1 MLNSN
6 YNFTT
11 GSLESVSL
19 LAPGFMGLNTQ
30 DSQVGLASGYA
41 TVADNVVISKGGRLS
56 SRFGHKLL
64 NATSS
69 VLGEDNYIESIWR
82 HDLIDGRKFYLANG
96 NNKMF
101 VGKEVTSVALDPTPR
116 DSSLNNIVDITP
128 DGVLI
133 QGNRWQMQTLPEG
146 SGSEAK
152 IYTIATQKSNP
163 ALVFDVDELGE
174 GRWRK
179 LTDVGTAPLGVTNFD
194 PDACLS
200 AYGRMWTA
208 NITEN
213 PFTLFYSDLL
223 DPTNFSTENAG
234 ILDISSVVGNNDT
247 IIGLAQHNNFLVIFC
262 ENNIVVYEGVEDPDT
277 MKLADVIAGIGC
289 ISRDT
294 IKATGTDLIFMS
306 ASGIR
311 SLTRTIQEKSMPMRE
326 LTLNIKDD
334 VQTALGYET
343 APENIRAG
351 YCEDGAF
358 YIVTLPLNRK
368 IIYVDLRMPLPN
380 GSARCSTWSL
390 TNGNLFNCYFD
401 DRLGYDFV
409 MGVKGGVA
417 KYEGSTDRGDSYD
430 IAYRSAASDLSGT
443 GKVVE
448 KIVKSATLTI
458 EGAKQQDFVM
468 SYGYDYNRNPRKVAV
483 DRDLGSGVYTEYAAP
498 TSLYGV
504 SKYSSVGIGVHLI
517 KIPLGG
523 AGGSSFYF
531 GVNATISEEQM
542 SIQKI
547 DIFLK
552 LGKTS

>member
-1 MLNSN
+1 MLSSN

-11 GSLESVSL
+11 GNLESVSL

-41 TVADNVVISKGGRLS
+41 TVADNVVISKGGRLT
-56 SRFGHKLL
+56 SRYGHKLL
-64 NATSS
+64 NESS
-69 VLGEDNYIESIWR
+69 AVLGADNYIDSIWR
-82 HDLIDGRKFYLANG
+82 HDVVDGRTYYLANG
-96 NNKMF
+96 NDKMF
-101 VGKEVTSVALDPTPR
+101 VGKEELILKGSFR
-116 DSSLNNIVDITP
+116 NIVDITP
-128 DGVLI
+128 ADVVI
-133 QGNRWQMQTLPEG
+133 QGSRWQMQTLPKG
-146 SGSEAK
+146 SGSNAT
-152 IYTIATQKSNP
+152 IYTLATQKKNP
-163 ALVFDVDELGE
+163 ALVFDVDEMGN

-179 LTDVGTAPLGVTNFD
+179 LTEVGTGPLGVSNFD
-194 PDACLS
+194 PDCCLS

-213 PFTLFYSDLL
+213 PFTIFYSDLL
-223 DPTNFSTENAG
+223 EPTNFSTENAG

-247 IIGLAQHNNFLVIFC
+247 IIGLAQHNNFLIVFC
-262 ENNIVVYEGVEDPDT
+262 ENNIVVYDGAEDPDS
-277 MKLADVIAGIGC
+277 MKLADVITGVGC
-289 ISRDT
+289 ISRDS

-306 ASGIR
+306 NSGIR
-311 SLTRTIQEKSMPMRE
+311 SLTRTVQEKSMPMRE

-334 VQTALGYET
+334 VQTALEYET

-351 YCEDGAF
+351 YCEDQAF
-358 YIVTLPLNRK
+358 YVVTLPLNRK
-368 IIYVDLRMPLPN
+368 IIYVDLRMPMEN

-390 TNGNLFNCYFD
+390 TNGNLFSCYFD
-401 DRLGYDFV
+401 DTKQYDFM

-417 KYEGSTDRGDSYD
+417 QYTGNNDRGESFD
-430 IAYRSAASDLSGT
+430 IAYRSSPSDLSGT
-443 GKVVE
+443 GQVVE
-448 KIVKSATLTI
+448 KIAKSATLTV
-458 EGAKQQDFVM
+458 EAAKQQDFVM

-483 DRDLGSGVYTEYAAP
+483 DRDLGSGVFAKYAAP

>member
-11 GSLESVSL
+11 GQLESVSL

-30 DSQVGLASGYA
+30 DSQVGMASGYA
-41 TVADNVVISKGGRLS
+41 TIADNVVISKGGRLS
-56 SRFGHKLL
+56 SRYGHKLL
-64 NATSS
+64 NETSD
-69 VLGEDNYIESIWR
+69 VLGEDNYIDSIWR
-82 HDLIDGRKFYLANG
+82 HDVVDGRTYYLANG

-101 VGKEVTSVALDPTPR
+101 VGKEELVLR
-116 DSSLNNIVDITP
+116 GSLKNIVDITP
-128 DGVLI
+128 AGVVI
-133 QGNRWQMQTLPEG
+133 EGNRWQMQTLPEG
-146 SGSEAK
+146 SGSNAK
-152 IYTIATQKSNP
+152 IYTVATQKGNP
-163 ALVFDVDELGE
+163 ALVFDVDDSGD

-179 LTDVGTAPLGVTNFD
+179 LTDVGTGPLDVVNFD
-194 PDACLS
+194 PDSCLS

-213 PFTLFYSDLL
+213 PFTIFYSDLL
-223 DPTNFSTENAG
+223 EPTNFSTENAG
-234 ILDISSVVGNNDT
+234 ILDISSVVGNNDV
-247 IIGLAQHNNFLVIFC
+247 IIGLAQHNNFLIVFC
-262 ENNIVVYEGVEDPDT
+262 ENNIVVYDGAENPDS
-277 MKLADVIAGIGC
+277 MKLADVITGVGC
-289 ISRDT
+289 ISRDS

-306 ASGIR
+306 NSGIR
-311 SLTRTIQEKSMPMRE
+311 SLSRTVQEKSMPMRE
-326 LTLNIKDD
+326 LSLNIKED
-334 VQTALGYET
+334 VQTALEYET

-351 YCEDGAF
+351 YSETEAF
-358 YIVTLPLNRK
+358 YVVTLPLNRK
-368 IIYVDLRMPLPN
+368 IIYVDLRMPLEN
-380 GSARCSTWSL
+380 GSARCSTWSM

-401 DRLGYDFV
+401 DRKQYDFI

-417 KYEGSTDRGDSYD
+417 QYTGNTDRGDSFD

-443 GKVVE
+443 GQVIE
-448 KIVKSATLTI
+448 KIAKSAVLTV
-458 EGAKQQDFVM
+458 EAAKQQDFVM
-468 SYGYDYNRNPRKVAV
+468 SYGYDYNRNPRKVVV
-483 DRDLGSGVYTEYAAP
+483 DRDLGSSLYSKFAAS

-504 SKYSSVGIGVHLI
+504 SKYSAIGIGIHLI

-531 GVNATISEEQM
+531 GLNATISEEQM